1 MKSISRKFLWNWFHG
16 NLYEIK
22 NYNIIITCTVKSK
35 PTKLPFVEHISLQGH
50 CYQFS
55 RKKSFPNLALCWFHN
70 LAEMKLKKC
79 KKKIRKL
86 LSFSS
91 AIFTWKIGKILIQYL
106 KKRSRPMQKLSQLW
120 ISREQP
126 DHWAKWWKQ
135 IGGPWGH
142 FQHLKRNNKKMI

>member
-1 MKSISRKFLWNWFHG
+1 MKLSILK
-16 NLYEIK
+16 
-22 NYNIIITCTVKSK
+22 ITCIIKSK

-70 LAEMKLKKC
+70 LAEMKLRN
-79 KKKIRKL
+79 KKKNWEIIH
-86 LSFSS
+86 
-91 AIFTWKIGKILIQYL
+91 IFWCHFYVKIFVNINLYL
-106 KKRSRPMQKLSQLW
+106 KKRSPPMQKLSQLW

-142 FQHLKRNNKKMI
+142 FQHLEINR